1 LIQVLPRT
9 IPVDLAAL
17 FIDRILNRRLV
28 VTRTPGATEYSPR
41 VQVMLDTGVRHR
53 DGDFPKSGWSIQER
67 EGGDLAAWRDLLAM
81 TIRDIALEAMKEM
94 QFLENSPAVPAD
106 HRRTAWRRLV
116 EED

>member
-41 VQVMLDTGVRHR
+41 VQTPGSGIATGISRRAVGRSKNAR
-53 DGDFPKSGWSIQER
+53 
-67 EGGDLAAWRDLLAM
+67 AAIWPLGE
-81 TIRDIALEAMKEM
+81 T
-94 QFLENSPAVPAD
+94 FL
-106 HRRTAWRRLV
+106 R
-116 EED
+116 